1 MAHVQATHTSAPP
14 DARELWAESADH
26 DARFAAQLESLG
38 VTFPEG
44 GSACDRIAKKS
55 SSRRRR
61 QRQSPT
67 EERTHERTHTK
78 EEVADDDIDD
88 QGLFASHQY
97 ADFKDGGT
105 DEIKDYSSV
114 TSIRSEGGRPDLT
127 SSLTPSFAL
136 VRRRNNTS
144 IADDDCNTVNGNDT
158 SRWLNQSG
166 DYHNELVLRDPV
178 SPPHDVD
185 STCRALLVQNERLV
199 ARVKVLEETM
209 ERRDNETKRRKDAL
223 SRELEA

>member
-1 MAHVQATHTSAPP
+1 MPQVKATHTSAPP

-44 GSACDRIAKKS
+44 GSASDRIAKKS

-61 QRQSPT
+61 QHQSPT
-67 EERTHERTHTK
+67 EERTHERTHNK
-78 EEVADDDIDD
+78 EEEVDNDIDD
-88 QGLFASHQY
+88 QRLFTSYQY

-105 DEIKDYSSV
+105 GEIKDYSSV
-114 TSIRSEGGRPDLT
+114 TSIRSEGGRHDLT
-127 SSLTPSFAL
+127 SFAPSFAL

-144 IADDDCNTVNGNDT
+144 IDDDDCNTVDANDT

-199 ARVKVLEETM
+199 ARVKELEETM

-223 SRELEA
+223 SRELET